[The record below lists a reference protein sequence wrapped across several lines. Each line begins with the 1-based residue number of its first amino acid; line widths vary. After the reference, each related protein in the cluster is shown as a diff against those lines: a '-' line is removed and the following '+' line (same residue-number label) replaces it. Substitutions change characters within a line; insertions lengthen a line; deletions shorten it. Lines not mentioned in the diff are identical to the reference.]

1 MRNDDVVFNP
11 EDFQKR
17 IESDDFDPSNL
28 TEEDKKKL
36 AMMRFFED
44 DWDAGITVTRT
55 PRK

>member
-17 IESDDFDPSNL
+17 IESEDFDPSNL